1 MINKIDLATQAEVKD
16 VMAEIRSINKT
27 AKVIRSVQS
36 KVDINKILD
45 IGCFDLKR
53 IESQIDPEF
62 AELVNEDN
70 AAEKKEDHGHGH
82 GHGKKEDHGHGHDGH
97 GHAHGKGDCK
107 EDHDHSKHRH
117 NQRVSSIGFILPGEI
132 DGEAMDEWWQELMK
146 TQSKKIYRSKG
157 ILAMC
162 ASIDLFFNC
171 LLIFYFLYFSP
182 DLGLASLTGLA
193 ALPPLR
199 KPAHSIL
206 CAFALCCNSRQPG
219 LAADLVFLGPLW
231 GVFRHG
237 NPEKMVFQAVHEILD
252 FQGLGLWKEGEKKE
266 NKMIFIGEDL
276 DKKVLEDSFRMCLHK
291 PDA

>member
-199 KPAHSIL
+199 KPAHSIF
-206 CAFALCCNSRQPG
+206 AFALCCDSRQPG
-219 LAADLVFLGPLW
+219 LAADLVFWGPLW
-231 GVFRHG
+231 GVSRHG